1 MNKKKIKQYIVSS
14 LGKIRTLDRETLK
27 DIDNFDFINSG
38 HLDSMEIL
46 KFNMLIEN
54 KFKIKITPNQVTSK
68 NYKIINGLINII
80 FKKLS

>member
-14 LGKIRTLDRETLK
+14 LRKVRSLDRESHK

-46 KFNMLIEN
+46 KFNMLIEK
-54 KFKIKITPNQVTSK
+54 KFNIIITPNQVTSK
-68 NYKIINGLINII
+68 NYKTVKGLVNII
-80 FKKLS
+80 FRKLS

>member
-14 LGKIRTLDRETLK
+14 LGKIRTLDREALK

-68 NYKIINGLINII
+68 NYKIVNGLINII

>member
-14 LGKIRTLDRETLK
+14 LGKIRTLDREALK

-54 KFKIKITPNQVTSK
+54 KFKINITPNQVTSK
-68 NYKIINGLINII
+68 NYKIVNGLINII

>member
-54 KFKIKITPNQVTSK
+54 KFKIKF
-68 NYKIINGLINII
+68 KI
-80 FKKLS
+80 

>member
-68 NYKIINGLINII
+68 NYKIVNGLINII

>member
-14 LGKIRTLDRETLK
+14 LGKIRTLDREALK